1 MSKYKVKIKDG
12 DKEIDEEVEV
22 DTEKQTE
29 TLHVPKT
36 ESSTAGEVDIV
47 YDFKKV
53 IKIID
58 REGVGRKGSSF
69 GVLGLI
75 LY

>member
-12 DKEIDEEVEV
+12 DKEVDEEVEV

-36 ESSTAGEVDIV
+36 ASKNAGDVDVI

-53 IKIID
+53 ENN
-58 REGVGRKGSSF
+58 R
-69 GVLGLI
+69 
-75 LY
+75 